1 MKKAF
6 TLVELMVVVGIIAI
20 LMAALSV
27 SFASAQKKQKIAKAA
42 SEVGEITKAIRAY
55 ENYVDTGLPEMT
67 EVEADENTLDFILG
81 LRGTDRAGN
90 KIPVLFNGQLTNGKL
105 LDPWG
110 HPYIVTVA
118 AINMTTSP
126 VGSSMSM
133 GVYLPNRYGRM
144 AIDAAQGGNQG
155 GGNHGGGNR
164 P

>member
-55 ENYVDTGLPEMT
+55 ENYVDTGLT
-67 EVEADENTLDFILG
+67 ADENTLDFILG
-81 LRGTDRAGN
+81 LKGTDRAGN
-90 KIPVLFNGQLTNGKL
+90 KIPVLYNGQLTNGKL